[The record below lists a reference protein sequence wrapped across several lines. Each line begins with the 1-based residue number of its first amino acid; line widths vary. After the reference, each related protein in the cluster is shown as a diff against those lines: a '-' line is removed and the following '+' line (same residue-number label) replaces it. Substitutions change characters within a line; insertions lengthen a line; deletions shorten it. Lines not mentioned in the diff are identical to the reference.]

1 MTAFS
6 SSPHACAFFSSPEA
20 QRRFLSR
27 FLKEG
32 IEGGYRVIYTT
43 PPIAPAT
50 VEAQLEEAGIDV
62 GHSCQTGSLMM
73 QNWDVSYCPDG
84 HFVPSRTLRFFDNQ
98 VRDALESGYSRVRFA
113 SHMEWAVADAQFAD
127 TLLEYEAR
135 ANEERAHKRSVAQEV
150 LCVYDAS
157 RFDAAF
163 LTNVMRT
170 HPFTIL
176 DGEIFENP
184 FYVPPAD
191 FLKELRARRAGSSR
205 LGLAPWQ
212 LRRVTALLMAISEKS
227 PSVNRLAQEC
237 GLSTRHF
244 SRAFARSTGL
254 PPHRWVL
261 ERRIEMAKR
270 LLMDP
275 AKSLTDVALACGF
288 ASQSHFTRAFSG
300 RVGRSPGAW
309 RRARG

>member
-1 MTAFS
+1 MS
-6 SSPHACAFFSSPEA
+6 LELCPHACAFFSSPEM
-20 QRRFLSR
+20 QKRFVSR

-32 IEGGYRVIYTT
+32 IDGGYRVIYTT
-43 PPIAPAT
+43 PPIAPAA
-50 VEAQLEEAGIDV
+50 VETQLEEAGIDV
-62 GHSCQTGSLMM
+62 GRSCQTGRLTM
-73 QNWDVSYCPDG
+73 QNWNVSYCPDG
-84 HFVPSRTLRFFDNQ
+84 HFVPSRSLRFFENQ
-98 VRDALESGYSRVRFA
+98 VRDAFESGYSRVRFA
-113 SHMEWAVADAQFAD
+113 SHMEWAVADEQVAE

-135 ANEERAHKRSVAQEV
+135 ANEGQGQKRSVTREV

-163 LTNVMRT
+163 LTSVMRT
-170 HPFTIL
+170 HPFTVL

-191 FLKELRARRAGSSR
+191 FLKELRARRAGPSR
-205 LGLAPWQ
+205 PGLAPWQ

-227 PSVNRLAQEC
+227 PSVTRLAQEC
-237 GLSTRHF
+237 GLSARHF

-275 AKSLTDVALACGF
+275 AKSLADVALACGF
-288 ASQSHFTRAFSG
+288 ASQSHFTRIFSD
-300 RVGRSPGAW
+300 RVGRSPGLW
-309 RRARG
+309 RRVRG

>member
-1 MTAFS
+1 MMSFS
-6 SSPHACAFFSSPEA
+6 TCPHACAFFSSLEV
-20 QRRFLSR
+20 QRRFVSR

-43 PPIAPAT
+43 PPIAPAA
-50 VEAQLEEAGIDV
+50 VEMQLEEAGIDV
-62 GHSCQTGSLMM
+62 EHSRQTGRLIM
-73 QNWDVSYCPDG
+73 QNWTVSYCPDG
-84 HFVPSRTLRFFDNQ
+84 HFVPSRSLRFFENQ
-98 VRDALESGYSRVRFA
+98 LRDARESGHSRVRFA
-113 SHMEWAVADAQFAD
+113 SHMEWAVADEQVAD
-127 TLLEYEAR
+127 ALLEYEAR
-135 ANEERAHKRSVAQEV
+135 ANERRAQNRSVTQEV

-157 RFDAAF
+157 RFDAKF

-170 HPFTIL
+170 HPLTVL

-191 FLKELRARRAGSSR
+191 FLKELRARRAGPSG

-227 PSVNRLAQEC
+227 PSVTRLAQEC
-237 GLSTRHF
+237 GLSARHF

-275 AKSLTDVALACGF
+275 ATSLADVALACGF
-288 ASQSHFTRAFSG
+288 TSQSHFTRIFSD
-300 RVGRSPGAW
+300 RVGRSPGWW
-309 RRARG
+309 RRVRG

>member
-1 MTAFS
+1 MMPFS
-6 SSPHACAFFSSPEA
+6 SSPHACAFFSSPEV

-43 PPIAPAT
+43 PPIAPAA
-50 VEAQLEEAGIDV
+50 VETQLEEAGIDV
-62 GHSCQTGSLMM
+62 GQSCQSGRLMM
-73 QNWDVSYCPDG
+73 QNWNVSYCPDG
-84 HFVPSRTLRFFDNQ
+84 HFKPSRTLRFFDNQ
-98 VRDALESGYSRVRFA
+98 VRNALESGYSRVRFA
-113 SHMEWAVADAQFAD
+113 SHMEWAAADEQFAD

-135 ANEERAHKRSVAQEV
+135 ANEGRAQKQAVVSEV
-150 LCVYDAS
+150 LCIYDAS

-176 DGEIFENP
+176 DGEILENP
-184 FYVPPAD
+184 FHVPPAD
-191 FLKELRARRAGSSR
+191 FLRELRARRAGSSR
-205 LGLAPWQ
+205 VGLAPWQ

-227 PSVNRLAQEC
+227 PSVSRLAQEC
-237 GLSTRHF
+237 GLSARHF

-270 LLMDP
+270 FLMDP
-275 AKSLTDVALACGF
+275 AKSLTDVALGCGF
-288 ASQSHFTRAFSG
+288 ASQSHFTRVFSS
-300 RVGRSPGAW
+300 RVGRSPGSW
-309 RRARG
+309 RRARL